1 MRQVLTT
8 FLAIALVAGC
18 GRDAPSAT
26 DAPQRAAISSRELE
40 DASDAIEK
48 FMQAGRTREA
58 ELLARKLRDSV
69 GDGDAARTRVAE
81 LASRAFFAHAESSDL
96 HLHACNTIKRSR
108 FAEPFNFR
116 D

>member
-58 ELLARKLRDSV
+58 ELLARTQAKLK
-69 GDGDAARTRVAE
+69 ALEARVAGLE
-81 LASRAFFAHAESSDL
+81 KAA
-96 HLHACNTIKRSR
+96 
-108 FAEPFNFR
+108 P
-116 D
+116 